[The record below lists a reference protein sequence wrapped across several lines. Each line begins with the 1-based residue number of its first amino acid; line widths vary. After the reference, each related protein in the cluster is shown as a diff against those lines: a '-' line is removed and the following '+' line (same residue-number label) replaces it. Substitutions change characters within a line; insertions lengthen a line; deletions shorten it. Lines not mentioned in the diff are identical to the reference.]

1 MSALVTT
8 DLLTFGLI
16 LLAALSWGKLSR
28 FMFHSVARSGN
39 PTGFWGKE
47 SWLRK
52 YKLDHLDRPTL
63 AKKTWYTK
71 LFPAVKYKEKFPLSA
86 TLFVFLSDGFHLCQ
100 FITMKSL
107 LFAVSLQTENVL
119 QSFIAIVIVSHVGFY
134 FTYYKR

>member
-1 MSALVTT
+1 MTVVDTT

-28 FMFHSVARSGN
+28 FMFHSVARSRN

-71 LFPAVKYKEKFPLSA
+71 LFNIKYKERFPLSA
-86 TLFVFLSDGFHLCQ
+86 TLFVFISDGFHALQ
-100 FITMKSL
+100 FVAINSL
-107 LFAVSLQTENVL
+107 LLAVSLQTKNVP
-119 QSFIAIVIVSHVGFY
+119 QAFIALIIVYRVGFY
-134 FTYYKR
+134 FTYYRK